1 MEKYCFGCQNYRL
14 KTEGQKVKRG
24 RSTRWICNFCVA
36 RLNISPYLSKKNEQ
50 RDTNTGANRGAV
62 DKRNDVGVAL
72 SEQK

>member
-1 MEKYCFGCQNYRL
+1 
-14 KTEGQKVKRG
+14 
-24 RSTRWICNFCVA
+24 
-36 RLNISPYLSKKNEQ
+36 LSKKNEQ